1 MVDLLDLYK
10 NRKNCTNPGCAGC
23 SILDKPKPYHAYM
36 DYEKIEPTEV
46 LFLMDSFRSD
56 GFGIENLSDSEQRVF
71 NQYVNPIVKKF
82 TVAASIKCP
91 DVKEDDMSPSNMEIC
106 RKHLEA
112 TVTKVK
118 PKLIFTCGNLAMKML
133 LKKSGITNKRGKTFD
148 YAGIPVIPI
157 MHPASVFVEPKFV
170 TLFQQDIQ
178 NGYNKYVLNKSSN
191 LLVKYDIVTS
201 LEDLDLCI
209 GHLQTTDVDIAVDI
223 ETTGLDFKQDSIMT
237 IAISYKRDGEY
248 KQVIIPYIHK
258 ESPFSEED
266 RKAVAIMLNNIFSNP
281 NNKKILQN
289 AKFDLKFLYGQG
301 MRFVNVWD
309 TKLMSHF
316 IREDAPKSLMD
327 LVKQYFP
334 EHLKDFWC

>member
-1 MVDLLDLYK
+1 MADLLDLYK
-10 NRKNCTNPGCAGC
+10 NRKTCQNQACTGC
-23 SILDKPKPYHAYM
+23 SILEKPKPIHAHM
-36 DYEKIEPTEV
+36 DYTQQAQTDV
-46 LFLMDSFRSD
+46 LFIMDSLRWA
-56 GFGIENLSDSEQRVF
+56 GFEVTNLTDNEENVF
-71 NQYVNPIVKKF
+71 KAYVRPIVKKYA
-82 TVAASIKCP
+82 VAAAVKCP
-91 DVKEDDMSPSNMEIC
+91 DVKEDDMSPNNMEIC
-106 RKHLEA
+106 RKHLQA
-112 TVTKVK
+112 TVEQYK

-133 LKKSGITNKRGKTFD
+133 IKKSGITNKRGKTFD
-148 YAGIPVIPI
+148 YNGIPVIPI
-157 MHPASVFVEPKFV
+157 MHPASIAIEPKLV
-170 TLFQQDIQ
+170 TLFQQDIR

-201 LEDLDLCI
+201 LEDLDLYI

-223 ETTGLDFKQDSIMT
+223 ETTGLDFKKDSIMT
-237 IAISYKRDGEY
+237 VAISYKCDGEY

-266 RKAVAIMLNNIFSNP
+266 RKVVAIMLNNIFSNP
-281 NNKKILQN
+281 KNKKILQN

-301 MRFVNVWD
+301 INFVNVWD

-334 EHLKDFWC
+334 EYLKDF

>member
-1 MVDLLDLYK
+1 M
-10 NRKNCTNPGCAGC
+10 A
-23 SILDKPKPYHAYM
+23 I
-36 DYEKIEPTEV
+36 
-46 LFLMDSFRSD
+46 
-56 GFGIENLSDSEQRVF
+56 NLTT
-71 NQYVNPIVKKF
+71 I
-82 TVAASIKCP
+82 
-91 DVKEDDMSPSNMEIC
+91 
-106 RKHLEA
+106 
-112 TVTKVK
+112 
-118 PKLIFTCGNLAMKML
+118 
-133 LKKSGITNKRGKTFD
+133 KKSGITNKRGKTFD
-148 YAGIPVIPI
+148 YNGIPVIPI
-157 MHPASVFVEPKFV
+157 MHPASIAIEPKLV
-170 TLFQQDIQ
+170 TLFQQDIR

-191 LLVKYDIVTS
+191 LLVNYDIVTS

-223 ETTGLDFKQDSIMT
+223 ETTGLDFKKDSIMT

-266 RKAVAIMLNNIFSNP
+266 RKTVAIMLNNIFSNP

-301 MRFVNVWD
+301 INFVNVWD

-334 EHLKDFWC
+334 EYLKDF